1 MKATT
6 VFLILGLL
14 WIFTQP
20 GAGKNL
26 GDVMEVVGLLAAAT
40 LVMAVVAGIAVVI
53 QTAVQDYVGEWM
65 LKRRRARTG
74 RSL

>member
-6 VFLILGLL
+6 VVLILGVL

-20 GAGKNL
+20 GAALNFHDAL
-26 GDVMEVVGLLAAAT
+26 Q
-40 LVMAVVAGIAVVI
+40 VAGVLSAIALIMGIVAGVAVLI